1 MSSLTSSELGTRSQ
15 DCTADSNFRHPD
27 PVRNKERPVSPA
39 DDSIIE
45 IAPSEPSIMEIEPV
59 YTANNRSKM
68 SNHHHPVAG
77 PSGLRPPPAP
87 HHRRPPQPQP
97 PRVSPGSKTF
107 MYCCE
112 TCKKKFSD
120 AGRFQSHGGWHDSQG
135 RSALMK
141 CLVCPWSVT
150 DTSVSGPVSQHL
162 FSHRHMIN
170 VAKKMGQN

>member
-1 MSSLTSSELGTRSQ
+1 MSSLTSSDVGPRSR
-15 DCTADSNFRHPD
+15 DSSDSNFRHPG
-27 PVRNKERPVSPA
+27 PVRNQQRPASPA

-59 YTANNRSKM
+59 NIDNNRSNM
-68 SNHHHPVAG
+68 INNHHPVAG
-77 PSGLRPPPAP
+77 PSGLRTHPPNQ
-87 HHRRPPQPQP
+87 RRPPQQP
-97 PRVSPGSKTF
+97 PRATPGNKTF

-135 RSALMK
+135 RSASMK

-170 VAKKMGQN
+170 VAKKMSQN